1 MVNRFRQYALLTAAI
16 DLVQWT
22 SHRHISHVHGHSC
35 ANSAHVLPLARRL
48 GGPSYSLT
56 LHGAL
61 DVYGG
66 DQGSKEKDTP
76 FVCRVC
82 RQFGFHIQGK
92 TNSAYAIVTCSGGN
106 IHELA

>member
-22 SHRHISHVHGHSC
+22 SHRHIGHVHGHSC
-35 ANSAHVLPLARRL
+35 ANSAHVLALAHRL

-56 LHGAL
+56 LHGDL

-66 DQGSKEKDTP
+66 DHRSKMKDAAFICAVGGHLVSQIQEKANIAN
-76 FVCRVC
+76 V
-82 RQFGFHIQGK
+82 
-92 TNSAYAIVTCSGGN
+92 IVT
-106 IHELA
+106 